1 MVKNRRLLKNSDS
14 LSAST
19 TLILVLENILKLFAP
34 FVPMITEEIWTT
46 MHPDKESIHIQDWP
60 QKINLDFK
68 KITSNEFEIARE
80 AISCLRKEK
89 TSQEIGLGKEIGQ
102 VKLITND
109 SKKSLLEKI
118 LPDVKDA
125 ARAESIELVT
135 DNDESGIRSII

>member
-1 MVKNRRLLKNSDS
+1 M
-14 LSAST
+14 
-19 TLILVLENILKLFAP
+19 
-34 FVPMITEEIWTT
+34 
-46 MHPDKESIHIQDWP
+46 
-60 QKINLDFK
+60 
-68 KITSNEFEIARE
+68 
-80 AISCLRKEK
+80 RKEK

-125 ARAESIELVT
+125 ARAESIELVI